1 MLTKR
6 LQRRQDVYKRQVL
19 MYSMG
24 IDIGSASSK
33 VVILKDGTDIV
44 AASVIQFG
52 TGSSG
57 PQRALEDA
65 LKTSGLELGDMS
77 KIVATGYGRFAF
89 EKADKQISEI
99 SCHAKG
105 LSLIHI

>member
-1 MLTKR
+1 
-6 LQRRQDVYKRQVL
+6 

-57 PQRALEDA
+57 R
-65 LKTSGLELGDMS
+65 
-77 KIVATGYGRFAF
+77 
-89 EKADKQISEI
+89 
-99 SCHAKG
+99 
-105 LSLIHI
+105 

>member
-1 MLTKR
+1 
-6 LQRRQDVYKRQVL
+6 